1 MWKCIRCEKENQ
13 DSAENC
19 VNCEHGRTM
28 DYTGHRVLS
37 KIRPEITDT
46 WKYTQINPDIL
57 KIQAGRYLLKAESL
71 LKISGEDSL
80 AKKIR
85 EMMIEIAAEA
95 IVNRYEG
102 ADLSNVNEKPMLMPD
117 NISVYLS
124 ADSTAPSVLGSKF
137 LRKDVCEIDF
147 VKMSLD
153 DIPSGAWDVSADKN
167 GKIWAWMDETPDGYI
182 LNIGSEN
189 GVYANTN
196 CNAFFCYYWDVKKIE
211 FNNLFDTSYVTDMS
225 WMFFS
230 CGRLTELDVSKFET
244 GSVESMANMFDGC
257 WKLTELDVSG
267 FRTDK
272 VRNFAYM
279 FRDCDELERLDVN
292 RFETGCAE
300 NMSGMFRDCLRLTE
314 LDVSGFKTNK
324 VRKMDQMF
332 MGCNKM
338 ESLDVS
344 KFETG
349 SVENMSMMFFACES
363 LTELDVRGFDTKN
376 VTDMTEMFVG
386 CDNLQNLDISNFY
399 FREDVK
405 RERMF
410 GHNYFKF

>member
-13 DSAENC
+13 DSTENC
-19 VNCEHGRTM
+19 VNCGHGRTM

-57 KIQAGRYLLKAESL
+57 KIQAGKYLVKAESL
-71 LKISGEDSL
+71 LKIAGEDSL

-85 EMMIEIAAEA
+85 EMMREVTAEA

-153 DIPSGAWDVSADKN
+153 DIPSVAWDVSADKN
-167 GKIWAWMDETPDGYI
+167 GEIWAWMDETPDGYI

-211 FNNLFDTSYVTDMS
+211 FNNLFDTSCVMDMNM
-225 WMFFS
+225 MFHS
-230 CGRLTELDVSKFET
+230 CD
-244 GSVESMANMFDGC
+244 N
-257 WKLTELDVSG
+257 
-267 FRTDK
+267 
-272 VRNFAYM
+272 
-279 FRDCDELERLDVN
+279 
-292 RFETGCAE
+292 
-300 NMSGMFRDCLRLTE
+300 LTE
-314 LDVSGFKTNK
+314 LDVSGFKTDK
-324 VRKMDQMF
+324 VRSMAGMF
-332 MGCNKM
+332 WYCIKL

-349 SVENMSMMFFACES
+349 SVENMARMFWACES
-363 LTELDVRGFDTKN
+363 LRELNVSKFDTKN
-376 VTDMTEMFVG
+376 VTDMTEMFWG
-386 CDNLQNLDISNFY
+386 CENLQNLDISNFY

-405 RERMF
+405 ADRMF
-410 GHNYFKF
+410 ERSGVEKILDGLDKG

>member
-13 DSAENC
+13 DSTENC
-19 VNCEHGRTM
+19 VNCGHGRTM

-57 KIQAGRYLLKAESL
+57 KIQAGKYLVKAESL
-71 LKISGEDSL
+71 LKIAGEDSL

-85 EMMIEIAAEA
+85 EMMREVTAEA

-153 DIPSGAWDVSADKN
+153 DIPSVAWDVSADKN
-167 GKIWAWMDETPDGYI
+167 GEIWAWMDETPDGYI

-211 FNNLFDTSYVTDMS
+211 FNNLFDTSCVMDMNM
-225 WMFFS
+225 MFHS
-230 CGRLTELDVSKFET
+230 CD
-244 GSVESMANMFDGC
+244 N
-257 WKLTELDVSG
+257 
-267 FRTDK
+267 
-272 VRNFAYM
+272 
-279 FRDCDELERLDVN
+279 
-292 RFETGCAE
+292 
-300 NMSGMFRDCLRLTE
+300 LTE
-314 LDVSGFKTNK
+314 LDVSGFKTDK
-324 VRKMDQMF
+324 VRSMAGMF
-332 MGCNKM
+332 WYCIKL

-344 KFETG
+344 K
-349 SVENMSMMFFACES
+349 
-363 LTELDVRGFDTKN
+363 FDTKN
-376 VTDMTEMFVG
+376 VTDMTEMFWG
-386 CDNLQNLDISNFY
+386 CENLQNLDISNFY

-405 RERMF
+405 ADRMF
-410 GHNYFKF
+410 ERSGVEKILDGLDKG

>member
-13 DSAENC
+13 DSTENC
-19 VNCEHGRTM
+19 VNCGHGRTM

-57 KIQAGRYLLKAESL
+57 KIQAGKYLVKAESL
-71 LKISGEDSL
+71 LKIAGEDSL

-85 EMMIEIAAEA
+85 EMMREVTAEA

-153 DIPSGAWDVSADKN
+153 DIPSVAWDVSADKN
-167 GKIWAWMDETPDGYI
+167 GEIWAWMDETPDGYI

-196 CNAFFCYYWDVKKIE
+196 CRGVFDSYCNAKKIE
-211 FNNLFDTSYVTDMS
+211 FNNLFDTSCVRDMKT
-225 WMFFS
+225 MFFACS
-230 CGRLTELDVSKFET
+230 NLK
-244 GSVESMANMFDGC
+244 
-257 WKLTELDVSG
+257 ELDVSG
-267 FRTDK
+267 FKTDK
-272 VRNFAYM
+272 VKNFEDM
-279 FRDCDELERLDVN
+279 FGACDKLERLDVS
-292 RFETGCAE
+292 RFKTGCAE
-300 NMSGMFRDCLRLTE
+300 NMTSMFLGCSSLTE
-314 LDVSGFKTNK
+314 LDVSGFKTDK
-324 VRKMDQMF
+324 VRSMEGMF
-332 MGCNKM
+332 VCCSKL
-338 ESLDVS
+338 ERLDVS

-349 SVENMSMMFFACES
+349 SVENMARMFYGCHC
-363 LTELDVRGFDTKN
+363 LRELNVSEFDTIPKH
-376 VTDMTEMFVG
+376 TSHT
-386 CDNLQNLDISNFY
+386 SNFI
-399 FREDVK
+399 R
-405 RERMF
+405 
-410 GHNYFKF
+410 FKSTYI